1 MGPGTPLYV
10 IVAMGLTLGLFNSL
24 HHAFLALS
32 VLTVVSSVAFWTLRP
47 QDGESVSKGSVGAS
61 A

>member
-10 IVAMGLTLGLFNSL
+10 IVAMGLALGLFNPL

-32 VLTVVSSVAFWTLRP
+32 VLTVVSSVAFWTLRA
-47 QDGESVSKGSVGAS
+47 QDGESVSKGSAGAS